1 MPATRRP
8 LVLAA
13 AAATAAALG
22 ATALALPAVAA
33 GKPSSGAGQNAVAAA
48 APTIGL
54 KDGTLGW
61 GFKESFRKYVSEGG
75 KIEVADGAE
84 QAAAN
89 GPFTFVDGKGT
100 YDTTTFVNTI
110 AFQGSVLFTT
120 THFTIKLSDV
130 RVISDR
136 KAGSIEADITLDG
149 KTENDVAIAK
159 LDMTKATRGT
169 GEPGEMIFKDIPA
182 TITAAGAKAFR
193 YKEGD
198 ALDAANLSVKT
209 EGGRPSPSPS
219 TSTSKEPS
227 PSTSTSKDPLPSTST
242 SKDPSPSTSAS
253 KDPSPSTSTSAKPP
267 TSNGSIV
274 DGNLDWGVKERF
286 RAYVVGP
293 IAHGKV
299 ELSAGAKNSGDI
311 YRFPKAK
318 GTFDAKKQ
326 SLSASFDGGVRFL
339 GHLTDGQY
347 ILDLKLSGFEVKVNG
362 TQGSLI
368 ADVSTKVRKTGKT
381 VNLNDLKLATVA
393 VPAGGLKAQ
402 NNVVKLT
409 GAAAT
414 LTADGA
420 KAFEGMYQAGESL
433 DALNLAVSLT
443 EGAELPGGSGGS
455 GSSSSGGAATG
466 GSTTGGG
473 AASGD
478 LGGSVGG
485 GSVGGGSVGAV
496 DGGAVGGS
504 GALASTGS
512 DIPTVGLIAASAG
525 IAAAGAGVVF
535 AMRRRQSASE
545 A

>member
-33 GKPSSGAGQNAVAAA
+33 GKPSSGSGQTALAA

-61 GFKESFRKYVSEGG
+61 GFKDTFRKYVSEGG
-75 KIEVADGAE
+75 KIEVADGAK
-84 QAAAN
+84 QAAGN

-100 YDTTTFVNTI
+100 YDTSTFVNTI

-120 THFTIKLSDV
+120 SHFTIKLSDV

-136 KAGSIEADITLDG
+136 KVGSIEADITLDG
-149 KTENDVAIAK
+149 KTENDVALAK

-169 GEPGEMIFKDIPA
+169 GEPGEMIFNDIPA

-209 EGGRPSPSPS
+209 DGGGRPSPSPS
-219 TSTSKEPS
+219 TSTSQSPS
-227 PSTSTSKDPLPSTST
+227 PSTSTSQSPSPSTST
-242 SKDPSPSTSAS
+242 SQSPSPSTSAS
-253 KDPSPSTSTSAKPP
+253 ASTSQSPSPSNSSSAKPP
-267 TSNGSIV
+267 TSDGSIV

-339 GHLTDGQY
+339 GHLTDGEY
-347 ILDLKLSGFEVKVNG
+347 VLDLKLSGFEVKVNG

-368 ADVSTKVRKTGKT
+368 ADVSTKVRKTGET

-393 VPAGGLKAQ
+393 IPAGGLKAQ
-402 NNVVKLT
+402 NNVVKLS
-409 GAAAT
+409 GAATT

-420 KAFEGMYQAGESL
+420 KAFEGMYPAGESL
-433 DALNLAVSLT
+433 DGLNLAVSLT
-443 EGAELPGGSGGS
+443 EDAELPGGTGGS
-455 GSSSSGGAATG
+455 GSSSGGGAAAG
-466 GSTTGGG
+466 GSGSTTGGG
-473 AASGD
+473 ATGD

-485 GSVGGGSVGAV
+485 SVGGGSVE
-496 DGGAVGGS
+496 GAVGGS

-512 DIPTVGLIAASAG
+512 EIPTVGLIAASAG

-535 AMRRRQSASE
+535 AMRRRQSAGN